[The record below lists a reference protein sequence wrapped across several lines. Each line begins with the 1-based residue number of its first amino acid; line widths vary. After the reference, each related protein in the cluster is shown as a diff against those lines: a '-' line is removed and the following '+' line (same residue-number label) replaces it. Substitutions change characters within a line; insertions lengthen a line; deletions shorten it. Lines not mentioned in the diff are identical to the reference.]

1 MQGGCRWQGSQYLGQ
16 GEDGHLV
23 LGIVGQIL
31 VKVRQAGWVSAQ
43 LVIHHPQLISRRHL
57 PTSLHSME

>member
-1 MQGGCRWQGSQYLGQ
+1 MFGYHWHVMSSDDWGSDTVIHGNARVQGVCWWQGIQYLGQ

-31 VKVRQAGWVSAQ
+31 VE
-43 LVIHHPQLISRRHL
+43 I
-57 PTSLHSME
+57 